1 MTPILIAAAVVV
13 SIGALCAVML
23 VVASKLFAVEEDE
36 TYVKV
41 RECLPG
47 ANCGACG
54 YAGCDGYAKAIS
66 EDNSIKSNLCVPGG
80 DAAARKISG
89 ILGVEFENVEEKV
102 AVIHCYGDCNH
113 TSVKMDYVGI
123 ESCEAAKTMYGGYG
137 KCTFGCMGLG
147 DCVKVC
153 PEGAICIRNGIAHID
168 TRKCIG
174 CGLCVK
180 TCPRGIIELMADNEK
195 VLLTCNNKEKGAVV
209 RKKCT
214 NGCIGCKMCEK
225 NCPSGAIKVENN
237 LAKIDYSLCTN
248 CGECAKNCPV
258 GCIFVSDFRG
268 LHNADENI
276 HVKNQIE

>member
-1 MTPILIAAAVVV
+1 MIKENQ
-13 SIGALCAVML
+13 
-23 VVASKLFAVEEDE
+23 KLFNAINIVSDALMAVFAMIVSYLLVFHLLDFEE
-36 TYVKV
+36 
-41 RECLPG
+41 
-47 ANCGACG
+47 N
-54 YAGCDGYAKAIS
+54 YALQDY
-66 EDNSIKSNLCVPGG
+66 IKLALLYIP
-80 DAAARKISG
+80 IQ
-89 ILGVEFENVEEKV
+89 L
-102 AVIHCYGDCNH
+102 
-113 TSVKMDYVGI
+113 M
-123 ESCEAAKTMYGGYG
+123 
-137 KCTFGCMGLG
+137 TFGCMGLG

-174 CGLCVK
+174 CGLCVR
-180 TCPRGIIELMADNEK
+180 TCPRGIIELMADKEK

-237 LAKIDYSLCTN
+237 LARIDYSLCTN

-268 LHNADENI
+268 LHNSDENV
-276 HVKNQIE
+276 HVKNQSE